1 MSVMIWDS
9 TSQAFK
15 EATSIKRY
23 DQQNDAWT
31 DCTSAQVQE
40 NGVWVEKL
48 QKPRTYLYKDG
59 DECTNITG
67 GWKYQPYNYY
77 SSSFT
82 SKTPIIERRPDS
94 LYTKLTSITSFN
106 CSLIGT
112 AKVIDISKY
121 SKMCCEVSGKCS
133 RKGAQWGNIVAF
145 TDGYRNNYNYHN
157 TPSIQVCY
165 GGYNGSSS
173 ESNHT
178 LYECDI
184 SRFSESVFAIEHIC
198 DSSYA
203 PDFVQLFKL
212 WLE

>member
-1 MSVMIWDS
+1 MSVMLWDS
-9 TSQAFK
+9 ASQAFK
-15 EATSIKRY
+15 DATSIKRY

-77 SSSFT
+77 SPAFT

-94 LYTKLTSITSFN
+94 LYTKLTFSSSFD

-112 AKVIDISKY
+112 VNVIDVSKY
-121 SKMCCEVSGKCS
+121 SKMCCEVSAKCS
-133 RKGAQWGNIVAF
+133 YSGAQWGNILAF
-145 TDGYRNNYNYHN
+145 KNEYKMNYRYSDLA
-157 TPSIQVCY
+157 SIQVCY
-165 GGYNGSSS
+165 GGYNGPSS

-184 SRFSESVFAIEHIC
+184 SSISKAAFAIEHVC
-198 DSSYA
+198 DADYS